1 MGFADFDIMG
11 KCKTI
16 IEKIEEIATNLSEVK
31 TSASGAKAS
40 ADDAKA
46 SAATAVSNTS
56 VIGATGNTGG
66 SSTAG
71 TVMGKLNKLITDL
84 TTHIGVWTSTRAS
97 YIDNIRSY
105 TITNNTASKTGV
117 LSAKL
122 AYVISLLENTT
133 YGLNAIKT
141 NLNNGV
147 TASVGTFKGYID
159 GVRYSDANITAYF
172 YKVYVSG
179 SNTIASGTVLWSL
192 SNVFVYP
199 KIVTGDNQMGTTM
212 YFFFG
217 YGTGKLQLTIDGY
230 TKTIELVNYNATY
243 FSVVLPPGMKISKI
257 EVKAISDVT
266 IQHNHGVYFQPYS
279 DAMGLA
285 QL

>member
-16 IEKIEEIATNLSEVK
+16 IEKVEEVATNLSEVK
-31 TSASGAKAS
+31 TFASGAKTS

-66 SSTAG
+66 STTAG
-71 TVMGKLNKLITDL
+71 TVMGKLNALL
-84 TTHIGVWTSTRAS
+84 TNWTSTRAG

-133 YGLNAIKT
+133 YGLSAIKT
-141 NLNNGV
+141 KLNGGV
-147 TASVGTFKGYID
+147 TASVGTIKGYIETTYATT
-159 GVRYSDANITAYF
+159 GIYAYF
-172 YKVYVSG
+172 YKVYTSG
-179 SNTIASGTVLWSL
+179 SNTVESGTVIWSL

-199 KIVTGDNQMGTTM
+199 KVLTADREYTTTL
-212 YFFFG
+212 YFSFG
-217 YGTGKLQLTIDGY
+217 YGTGKFQVTVDEY
-230 TKTIELVNYNATY
+230 TRTVELSQYDYVY
-243 FSVVLPPGMKISKI
+243 VEIPLPLGMKISKI
-257 EVKAISDVT
+257 ELKVISKVT
-266 IQHNHGVYFQPYS
+266 MNNSHCIYAQPKNS
-279 DAMGLA
+279 GLGLV